1 MQCKKIVDYV
11 GSFYAYMGGMDALVF
26 TAGIGEKSPQTR
38 ADVCARLQEAF
49 GVEIDLEKNEIKGE
63 LMEISTPNSK
73 VKVLVVPTNEE
84 LMIARDTM
92 RLGNIK

>member
-1 MQCKKIVDYV
+1 MLIFENTKTFKNV
-11 GSFYAYMGGMDALVF
+11 ALISIND
-26 TAGIGEKSPQTR
+26 GYLK
-38 ADVCARLQEAF
+38 LL
-49 GVEIDLEKNEIKGE
+49 DLEKNEIKGE

>member
-1 MQCKKIVDYV
+1 
-11 GSFYAYMGGMDALVF
+11 
-26 TAGIGEKSPQTR
+26 
-38 ADVCARLQEAF
+38 
-49 GVEIDLEKNEIKGE
+49 
-63 LMEISTPNSK
+63 MEISTPNSK